1 MRDRRD
7 NPNLNHYITRNRA
20 ERTIRL
26 SQVTTF
32 GMENANPASTP
43 MDPNVVLRE
52 NEESGGDSRASQA
65 YVTAI
70 NWQTTVCGT
79 CDTPRYPV
87 CSSNISTIHEKPIRC
102 TDCCTPFRI
111 CRVALVG
118 PTLLTSLY
126 KSITDFSYFFQ
137 LPMSSAIRCV
147 IITIYGI

>member
-1 MRDRRD
+1 MRNRRD

-52 NEESGGDSRASQA
+52 NEESGGDSHASQA

-70 NWQTTVCGT
+70 GKLLYAAHATHPDILYAVVTLAQFTKN
-79 CDTPRYPV
+79 P
-87 CSSNISTIHEKPIRC
+87 S
-102 TDCCTPFRI
+102 
-111 CRVALVG
+111 VALIVA
-118 PTLLTSLY
+118 PR
-126 KSITDFSYFFQ
+126 
-137 LPMSSAIRCV
+137 SAFVASR
-147 IITIYGI
+147 